1 MDEHNQHIFF
11 RGLEKQNK
19 KEKSA
24 SFLDALVSLLPLK
37 KKPANQIHESSL
49 MRLVEEQKRIV
60 DFMDNALVGFFSVNK
75 EGRFVFANSTF
86 ARWLGY
92 KDPKD
97 VLGLRLHEFL
107 VHPPKKGEEFDVFEN
122 GGAKQFGEIKIKTR
136 TGKEFDAAIAHAI
149 VYDDEYNVTSQ
160 TVIRDLTKE
169 RSSVDQTKESQDRF
183 HRFFEDAPTGILLV
197 NNEGFIEV
205 ANQAFLDLI
214 HKKDG
219 SISGKKLMDLVDPN
233 DHFKIIDLLKRLE
246 KEDFVQDHIEIKFK
260 QPIIGTAQV
269 FAGRLREQNGFI
281 FHFHDLTKQKQLEV
295 QFTQSQKMQA
305 VGQLAGGVAHDF
317 NNLLTA
323 MIGFCDLLL
332 ERHRP
337 GDASFQ
343 DIMQIK
349 QNANRAANLVR
360 QLLAFSRQQ
369 TLRPQKLDVTDV
381 LIDLSHLLRRLIGV
395 NIELNLLHGRDIWP
409 IKADQGQMDQ
419 VIINLVVNARDAM
432 SGKGVITIESKNHIN
447 DKPRT
452 IGSETMA
459 KGEWV
464 LIRIEDQGCGI
475 PPENLSRIF
484 DPFFTTKALGEG
496 TGLGLSTVY
505 GIIRQTGG
513 FLTVESE
520 VGKGTTFSIYLPKL
534 SQEDSVVLE
543 QETDKERKTSD
554 LTGSE
559 RILLVEDEEAVR
571 KFSARALTSK
581 GYEVIEAENGKVA
594 LDLFEQLKGPV
605 DLVISDVMMPEVDGP
620 TMAKEMQAKYPDL
633 KVLFVSGFT
642 EDRISDYQNKNV
654 FFLAKPFTLKQLA
667 SKVKDVLEAN
677 KDATL

>member
-1 MDEHNQHIFF
+1 M
-11 RGLEKQNK
+11 
-19 KEKSA
+19 S
-24 SFLDALVSLLPLK
+24 SK
-37 KKPANQIHESSL
+37 KKPVNQIQETAL

-75 EGRFVFANSTF
+75 EGKFVFANSTF

-107 VHPPKKGEEFDVFEN
+107 VSPPKKGEEFDIFEN

-160 TVIRDLTKE
+160 SVIRDLTKE
-169 RSSVDQTKESQDRF
+169 RSSNEQSKESDDRF

-197 NNEGFIEV
+197 NNDGLIEV

-219 SISGKKLMDLVDPN
+219 SISGKKLMDVIDTN

-246 KEDFVQDHIEIKFK
+246 KEDFVQDHIEVKFRE
-260 QPIIGTAQV
+260 PIVGTAQV
-269 FAGRLREQNGFI
+269 FAGRLKERNGFI

-395 NIELNLLHGRDIWP
+395 NIELNILHGRDVWS

-432 SGKGVITIESKNHIN
+432 SGKGTITLETKNYTN
-447 DKPRT
+447 DKP
-452 IGSETMA
+452 ILFGSETMP

-464 LIRIEDQGCGI
+464 LIKVEDQGCGI
-475 PPENLSRIF
+475 PQENLSRIF

-513 FLTVESE
+513 FLKVESE

-534 SQEDSVVLE
+534 SQQDSVTLE
-543 QETDKERKTSD
+543 QEKDKERKTSD
-554 LTGSE
+554 LTGTE
-559 RILLVEDEEAVR
+559 RILIVEDEEAVR

-581 GYEVIEAENGKVA
+581 GYEVLEAENGRAA
-594 LDLFEQLKGPV
+594 LELFKQLKGPV

-620 TMAKEMQAKYPDL
+620 TMAKEMQSQYPNM

-642 EDRISDYQNKNV
+642 EDRISDYQGKNV
-654 FFLAKPFTLKQLA
+654 YFLAKPFTLKQLA
-667 SKVKDVLEAN
+667 SKVKDVLEA
-677 KDATL
+677 DQTAVL